1 MAIQHRRSEDE
12 LAVIAGAIIVGM
24 GLAAGVSAAVT
35 FLLNRR
41 TTPRPAVDPVLE
53 MFRTAPID
61 DELLTEEQA
70 ARIDVARTAA
80 ARGEVV
86 PLAIDSISAMA

>member
-1 MAIQHRRSEDE
+1 MAIQHHRSEDE
-12 LAVIAGAIIVGM
+12 LAVIAAAIVIGM

-35 FLLNRR
+35 FLLSRR
-41 TTPRPAVDPVLE
+41 ATPRPTVDPVLE

-61 DELLTEEQA
+61 DEALNEEQA
-70 ARIDVARTAA
+70 ARIDVARAAA

-86 PLAIDSISAMA
+86 PLAIDSISATA